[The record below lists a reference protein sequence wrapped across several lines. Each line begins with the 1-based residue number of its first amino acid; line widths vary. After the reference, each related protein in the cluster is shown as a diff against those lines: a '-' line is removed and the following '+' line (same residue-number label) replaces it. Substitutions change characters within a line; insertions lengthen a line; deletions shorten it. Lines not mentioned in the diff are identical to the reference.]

1 MARLRLDHA
10 RLSRVLGEMEA
21 QRAQL
26 RSRPERARPIIGESL
41 RYLVNYQHQYHHPRE
56 DRLYAQLAAA
66 RPELRAE
73 LHGLEREHRGGARR
87 ARALASALRRLSRA
101 GLRGRGGAGFAR
113 ELQLYVDASRDHMR
127 REERAV
133 FYADVEPLLPIDAWQ
148 TLAGEL
154 VPDDPLGDP
163 AHLRRR
169 FPHLAAAL
177 AQPVRELS
185 SSTRVP
191 AGILANGRSAQSLAV
206 FREGTDRLVDA
217 YGELVH
223 EGVDLVRTGT
233 ASLAAAHAPL
243 AALRALSEV
252 GGRGCRLAAR
262 CWALP
267 ARIALECAQRMMAPF
282 LSGTGDARTRPAH
295 GAAGRRMKVERLAR
309 RPTPSK
315 PPR

>member
-1 MARLRLDHA
+1 MERLRLDHA
-10 RLSRVLGEMEA
+10 RLSRVLGEVEA

-26 RSRPERARPIIGESL
+26 RSRPERARPIIGEAL
-41 RYLVNYQHQYHHPRE
+41 RYLLNYQHQYHHPRE
-56 DRLYAQLAAA
+56 DRLYARLAAT

-73 LHGLEREHRGGARR
+73 LQGLEREHRGGARR
-87 ARALASALRRLSRA
+87 ARGLAAALRRLSRA
-101 GLRGRGGAGFAR
+101 GLRGRAGAGFAR
-113 ELQLYVDASRDHMR
+113 ELQVYVDASRDHMR

-133 FYADVEPLLPIDAWQ
+133 LYADVEPLLPIEAWQ

-163 AHLRRR
+163 AHLQRR

-191 AGILANGRSAQSLAV
+191 AGMPSHGRSARSLAV
-206 FREGTDRLVDA
+206 FRDGTDRLVDA

-223 EGVDLVRTGT
+223 EGLDLVRAG
-233 ASLAAAHAPL
+233 AMSLRPAGAPL
-243 AALRALSEV
+243 AALRVLPEV
-252 GGRGCRLAAR
+252 ASRSCRFAVR

-267 ARIALECAQRMMAPF
+267 ARIALDCAQRMMAP
-282 LSGTGDARTRPAH
+282 LMLGASDAPTRAARDPAGPRTHA
-295 GAAGRRMKVERLAR
+295 ERAAR
-309 RPTPSK
+309 RPTRRMR
-315 PPR
+315 PR